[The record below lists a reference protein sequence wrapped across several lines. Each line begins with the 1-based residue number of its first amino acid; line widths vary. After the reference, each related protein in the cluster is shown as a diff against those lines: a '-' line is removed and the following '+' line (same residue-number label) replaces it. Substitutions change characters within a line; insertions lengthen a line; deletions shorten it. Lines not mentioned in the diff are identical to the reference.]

1 MACAE
6 GQSVLSPPIDAACPE
21 GPRQGW
27 EHIYEREGGRTGVFY
42 MKQIFANL
50 KQICALRRMVGGQ
63 RVSADSPTA
72 QGRMVG

>member
-1 MACAE
+1 MAKCGGRRRGVACAE

-42 MKQIFANL
+42 MEANL
-50 KQICALRRMVGGQ
+50 CKSEANLRLAAHGGWAA
-63 RVSADSPTA
+63 S
-72 QGRMVG
+72 